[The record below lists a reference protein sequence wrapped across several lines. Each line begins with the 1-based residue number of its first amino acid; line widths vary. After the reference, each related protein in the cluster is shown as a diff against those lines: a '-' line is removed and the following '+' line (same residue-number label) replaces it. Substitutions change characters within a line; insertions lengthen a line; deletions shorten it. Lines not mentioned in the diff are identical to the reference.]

1 MIALTSLSAFQP
13 ALRAATA
20 AALAFAVAIAQQL
33 ELLPLGK

>member
-13 ALRAATA
+13 ALRATTA
-20 AALAFAVAIAQQL
+20 AALALAVAQQL